1 MVFSSPLGLGLRQL
15 AYRRY
20 RQRRRRNKRLQAA
33 CNANPVVSN
42 TISGVD
48 GDSVDL
54 VMMEILSRLRVK
66 SLLRFKCVCKRWR
79 YLIEQDP
86 YFIDLHLTRSIAR
99 PNLFMVVPTET
110 RKPIHRGGTSCKD
123 VFLAANLISEGSD
136 SSTAAVHTVIEID
149 SPCYSKILGPLN
161 ERWLPANP
169 ICKLGFDPATK
180 EHKFIC
186 AWDICPTGNLPSY
199 QVFEVLTVGDTTWRR
214 NNKIPPFKLSHFEDP
229 SSYTNGSTYYKT
241 SVLYSKV
248 HDDDDDRP
256 EFIVAFDVGSEMF
269 RAPRVPKFIL
279 YRPRDTSMRRTCLS
293 EVDGRLALLTR
304 VSGYIVKLGL
314 LDDRSKEHK
323 GTGTD
328 RIIIISYRRARSD
341 DKTYED
347 EVSVHSCNWKKTSTF
362 RKIKITGIPSSIM
375 YCFPFTIF
383 TTFCESL
390 LPVQKRISSNS
401 QSYRID

>member
-161 ERWLPANP
+161 GLIGFFDSKVDYGVRICNVSTLEITPWIKSTLLSDLQKDGFPANP

-229 SSYTNGSTYYKT
+229 SSYTNGSIYYKT

-323 GTGTD
+323 GTG
-328 RIIIISYRRARSD
+328 
-341 DKTYED
+341 D
-347 EVSVHSCNWKKTSTF
+347 ENWTEVTIELPYF
-362 RKIKITGIPSSIM
+362 WGEERV
-375 YCFPFTIF
+375 FT
-383 TTFCESL
+383 L
-390 LPVQKRISSNS
+390 LLC
-401 QSYRID
+401 